1 MDNVGDFP
9 ATAAM
14 AASGFYL
21 TVGEVP
27 EIRGSL
33 QKGLFVRAG
42 LPLHPTG
49 FRSSAGF
56 ATSSRTAVAD
66 IGLLRILLPMSR
78 ISPLFGDFGRG
89 MLPWLKAFIFSSPSK
104 AFVFNLSFFHFLL
117 TFMKNLERLL
127 NHQTVIS
134 DFSQSKLSQNLVLE
148 TKLGFGHKTRIRLQN
163 QVLKY
168 HPDRH

>member
-66 IGLLRILLPMSR
+66 IGFEVQIE
-78 ISPLFGDFGRG
+78 
-89 MLPWLKAFIFSSPSK
+89 
-104 AFVFNLSFFHFLL
+104 V
-117 TFMKNLERLL
+117 
-127 NHQTVIS
+127 
-134 DFSQSKLSQNLVLE
+134 
-148 TKLGFGHKTRIRLQN
+148 
-163 QVLKY
+163 QVTC
-168 HPDRH
+168 